1 MEPTRLTPAQED
13 EFARLTEEV
22 ARALHFGHLEQAKAG
37 VARLIELAPHS
48 TTAYELQGDV
58 LTALRQTEAA
68 RGAYHRALEI
78 EPANADAERK
88 YAELS
93 LKSGQKSWAAEAIL
107 AGEADKFRGATHKT
121 PGGAALRSVLFPGLG
136 QVYNGDSDLGIIL
149 AVLGIGL
156 LMAALALFFAPLAFG
171 SSWAQRA
178 AEQMKGH
185 AAASGPGPWGW
196 ISLVLGLGVYVYSIY
211 EAYASGKAQQK

>member
-37 VARLIELAPHS
+37 VARLIELAPQS
-48 TTAYELQGDV
+48 TSAYELQGDV

-93 LKSGQKSWAAEAIL
+93 LKAGQKSWAAEAIL

-136 QVYNGDSDLGIIL
+136 QLYNGDFELGVIL
-149 AVLGIGL
+149 AVLGLGL
-156 LMAALALFFAPLAFG
+156 LMAVLALLGGPIID
-171 SSWAQRA
+171 A
-178 AEQMKGH
+178 AIAWRVGH
-185 AAASGPGPWGW
+185 GTGAEAGVWGW
-196 ISLVLGLGVYVYSIY
+196 IAAVAFTGVWVYSMY
-211 EAYASGKAQQK
+211 EAYASGKAHQK